1 MKVYSE
7 TIIEDKNRIAANTAK
22 FIDERI
28 SIISREL
35 SDVEEDLTD
44 FKQRNQIVDMSAN
57 ATQYLAESS
66 KVKEESAQLETEL
79 SIARS
84 IKTYL
89 ADVTRKDQLIPN
101 VTGVGDVSMQSQ
113 ITAYNELMLQR
124 NRLKESSGE
133 KNPVVQ
139 AADKNLEGMRA
150 TISGSMDN
158 YMKTLRLR
166 LDKAKAVENR
176 LASAFRQYPSRKRW
190 H

>member
-1 MKVYSE
+1 
-7 TIIEDKNRIAANTAK
+7 
-22 FIDERI
+22 
-28 SIISREL
+28 
-35 SDVEEDLTD
+35 
-44 FKQRNQIVDMSAN
+44 
-57 ATQYLAESS
+57 
-66 KVKEESAQLETEL
+66 
-79 SIARS
+79 
-84 IKTYL
+84 
-89 ADVTRKDQLIPN
+89 
-101 VTGVGDVSMQSQ
+101 MQSQ

-176 LASAFRQYPSRKRW
+176 LASSIQAVPKQEKMALSIMRQQSIKETLYTFLLNKREENALQLAITEANIRVVEEPFPHCHPQQDLHHCAGGQVRQAARRLSFRDGEPVPRRF
-190 H
+190 

>member
-1 MKVYSE
+1 
-7 TIIEDKNRIAANTAK
+7 
-22 FIDERI
+22 
-28 SIISREL
+28 
-35 SDVEEDLTD
+35 
-44 FKQRNQIVDMSAN
+44 
-57 ATQYLAESS
+57 
-66 KVKEESAQLETEL
+66 
-79 SIARS
+79 
-84 IKTYL
+84 
-89 ADVTRKDQLIPN
+89 
-101 VTGVGDVSMQSQ
+101 MQSQ

-176 LASAFRQYPSRKRW
+176 LASSIQAVPKQEKMALSIMRQQSITFLLYKREENA
-190 H
+190 

>member
-1 MKVYSE
+1 
-7 TIIEDKNRIAANTAK
+7 
-22 FIDERI
+22 
-28 SIISREL
+28 
-35 SDVEEDLTD
+35 
-44 FKQRNQIVDMSAN
+44 MSAN

-166 LDKAKAVENR
+166 LDKAKAVEN
-176 LASAFRQYPSRKRW
+176 
-190 H
+190 